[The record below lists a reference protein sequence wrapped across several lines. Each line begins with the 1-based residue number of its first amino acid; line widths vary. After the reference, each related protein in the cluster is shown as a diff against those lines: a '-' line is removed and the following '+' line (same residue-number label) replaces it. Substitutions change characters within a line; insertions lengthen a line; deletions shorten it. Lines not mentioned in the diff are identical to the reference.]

1 MAVAA
6 AVTFAKSV
14 SQFHNFKNLQI
25 KELGE
30 TTGDEV
36 SMAVTLS
43 SSQCLT
49 PHYSPKHNHLLVSQV

>member
-14 SQFHNFKNLQI
+14 SQFQKYKR